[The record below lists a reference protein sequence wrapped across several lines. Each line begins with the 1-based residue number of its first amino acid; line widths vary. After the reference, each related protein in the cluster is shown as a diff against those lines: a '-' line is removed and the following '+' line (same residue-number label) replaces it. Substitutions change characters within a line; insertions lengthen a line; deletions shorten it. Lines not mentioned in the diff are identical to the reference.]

1 MKCKDTQTVPIIPT
15 RNHKMLNRPMTNKE
29 LRAALAIAENN
40 IHSLKC
46 DLAKHREKYRAAK
59 KENHKLRNQRNTYK
73 AELDKTLFEKQ
84 KLLKMLNDY
93 QKESNN
99 G

>member
-1 MKCKDTQTVPIIPT
+1 
-15 RNHKMLNRPMTNKE
+15 MLNRPMTNKE

-46 DLAKHREKYRAAK
+46 DLAHHREKYRATK
-59 KENHKLRNQRNTYK
+59 KECHRLRNQRNNYK
-73 AELDKTLFEKQ
+73 AELDRALFEKQ
-84 KLLKMLNDY
+84 ELLKMLNEY
-93 QKESNN
+93 KKEPNN